1 LRFIAFGPLIR
12 IEVIAATR
20 LILEEVLLMMKR
32 YGWMLFPAIGALA
45 VAAPARAQDD
55 QAAELAM
62 KLANPLASLISVPLQ
77 YNYDEYGGANDGAA
91 VSRLNVQPVIP
102 FSLNE
107 DWNLIS
113 RTIIPLVDQ
122 QDFPA
127 AAMNESGLGD
137 TTASLFFSP
146 KAPTAGGWIWG
157 AGPVMLLPTAS
168 DDVLGTEKWGLGP
181 TAVALK
187 QTGPWTIGF
196 LGNHIWSV
204 AGDDDRADVNATFL
218 QPFVS
223 YVTKT
228 KTTFGLNTES
238 TYDWESEQ
246 WSVPVNVQV
255 AQLFKIGPQIM
266 QFAVVGKY
274 WVEAPDDGPEG
285 WGARAQLTFLF
296 PK

>member
-1 LRFIAFGPLIR
+1 MR
-12 IEVIAATR
+12 
-20 LILEEVLLMMKR
+20 R
-32 YGWMLFPAIGALA
+32 YGWTLFLAISALA

-55 QAAELAM
+55 QAAELAK
-62 KLANPLASLISVPLQ
+62 KLANPIASLISVPLQ

-157 AGPVMLLPTAS
+157 AGPVMLLPTATE
-168 DDVLGTEKWGLGP
+168 DVLGTEKWGIGP

-238 TYDWESEQ
+238 TYDWESDQ
-246 WSVPVNVQV
+246 WSVPVIVQV
-255 AQLFKIGPQIM
+255 AQLFRIGPQIL
-266 QFAVVGKY
+266 QLAVGAKY
-274 WVEAPDDGPEG
+274 WAESPDDGPEG
-285 WGARAQLTFLF
+285 WGYRVQLTFLF